1 MVFLCLNP
9 ACLFSLHTHKIF
21 PLLIAFNRRV
31 PRTKSVFDRTS
42 SRRYSSLDYDSNGFY
57 DNHQE
62 QMIIDNNNNEDIRQN
77 HFHLLDSILRQND
90 DVFVSMNG
98 HENFT
103 VTFDDDDEDD
113 SDEYACLSFLL
124 VQICFILLC
133 FDAFCRFYY

>member
-1 MVFLCLNP
+1 
-9 ACLFSLHTHKIF
+9 
-21 PLLIAFNRRV
+21 
-31 PRTKSVFDRTS
+31 
-42 SRRYSSLDYDSNGFY
+42 
-57 DNHQE
+57 
-62 QMIIDNNNNEDIRQN
+62 MIIDNNNNEDIRQN

-133 FDAFCRFYY
+133 FNAFCRFYY